1 MVAGL
6 FEQLLLPDQ
15 TNDLKVVNA
24 EAGVL
29 PQDIWL
35 LLEKAHDLGEF
46 NVGVHE
52 EFMLVVFASI
62 VVLEQW
68 LDTSPGQL
76 LVDAPSNSADQ
87 FCNLLVKL

>member
-1 MVAGL
+1 
-6 FEQLLLPDQ
+6 
-15 TNDLKVVNA
+15 
-24 EAGVL
+24 
-29 PQDIWL
+29 
-35 LLEKAHDLGEF
+35 
-46 NVGVHE
+46 
-52 EFMLVVFASI
+52 MLVVFAGI